1 VSKQSHEPAYRAF
14 SVIER
19 EGRDPFWQPI
29 GAAFENSD
37 GSLNIILQAYPLPG
51 RDGVVKVVLRR
62 PKDDQTDDRGEN
74 RERPGINSGSRRK

>member
-19 EGRDPFWQPI
+19 EGRDPFWQSI

-37 GSLNIILQAYPLPG
+37 GSLNVILQAYPLPG
-51 RDGVVKVVLRR
+51 RDGVVKVVLRP
-62 PKDDQTDDRGEN
+62 PKDEQADDRGQDRSRPDSSN
-74 RERPGINSGSRRK
+74 RRR

>member
-1 VSKQSHEPAYRAF
+1 MSKQSHEPAYRAF

-19 EGRDPFWQPI
+19 EGRDPFWQSI

-62 PKDDQTDDRGEN
+62 PKDEQGDDQSRD
-74 RERPGINSGSRRK
+74 RERPGNASRRR